1 MPILVHLHIFLKH
14 NNMKKIITLLFTF
27 SALTGFSQDSTVY
40 LCCNQSYCQDLFT
53 FLKGWQTLIAAI
65 IVIIGWFVNS
75 WLNRKAE
82 IAKRRSEHRLI
93 ALKSFVD
100 SILFELLKDVNEAF
114 AKPDFTNELELTW
127 KNIQIYGYRN
137 EIDIYE
143 EFIQALKMATTDDEA
158 KSRRLQK
165 VNESIPKLTIILE
178 SLRAELGLE
187 NYKR

>member
-1 MPILVHLHIFLKH
+1 
-14 NNMKKIITLLFTF
+14 MKPLTITLLLTF
-27 SALTGFSQDSTVY
+27 STLTGFSQDSTVH
-40 LCCNQSYCQDLFT
+40 LCCNQSFCQDLFT

-100 SILFELLKDVNEAF
+100 SIIFELSKGADKAF
-114 AKPDFTNELELTW
+114 AKPDFKDELELAR
-127 KNIQIYGYRN
+127 KNIQMYGYRN

-143 EFIQALKMATTDDEA
+143 EFIQAINMETTDDQA
-158 KSRRLQK
+158 TSRRLQR
-165 VNESIPKLTIILE
+165 VNDSIPKLTIILE
-178 SLRAELGLE
+178 SLRTELGLE
-187 NYKR
+187 NYKRKK